1 MADTTITVTVATGTQ
16 YLVGGSGNV
25 YYFDGSQPGSFTF
38 PWVQGATVR
47 LDQSASSNDNHPL
60 IFTTSN
66 STSTATM
73 RSGIISSGV
82 TYYLD
87 GSSNQS
93 DYTNTTTFNAATTRY
108 IEIDPASA
116 SDFYFACWVHGI
128 SMGGIVD
135 VTSNTWGALKWGEND
150 WGEQGDESV
159 TLTGLAITVAEN
171 AAGVVPAFNP
181 GWGTLDWGEN
191 GWGSVEEGI
200 ENLIGIGATSSV
212 GSLTLEIGVPLT
224 GVSATVSCPTQLDI
238 PQLIT
243 GVSATASE
251 GQLNISDGSDHVQ
264 GLATLVATS
273 AVGSILPADIIGL
286 SGVSATASVGPNM
299 QVDDTVVVDLT
310 GLCAG
315 ATSSVGAIVP
325 DGMAL
330 GISGVSCTS
339 SVGSISPAEVMG
351 LTGVS
356 ATVTVGDA
364 VPLGYLDID
373 ITGNT
378 SYNDVDVSGNTSY
391 TDVTHA
397 A

>member
-1 MADTTITVTVATGTQ
+1 MAIAQTFTVTVA
-16 YLVGGSGNV
+16 GGK
-25 YYFDGSQPGSFTF
+25 YYIDG
-38 PWVQGATVR
+38 VQQDTVMIGAGLTYKF
-47 LDQSASSNDNHPL
+47 DQSDSTNSNHPL
-60 IFTTSN
+60 RFSSDSGN
-66 STSTATM
+66 STPYTN
-73 RSGIISSGV
+73 GV
-82 TYYLD
+82 TAVGTPGNSGAYTQIAVQNGAPSTLYY
-87 GSSNQS
+87 
-93 DYTNTTTFNAATTRY
+93 YCTNH
-108 IEIDPASA
+108 S
-116 SDFYFACWVHGI
+116 G
-128 SMGGIVD
+128 MGGEA
-135 VTSNTWGALKWGEND
+135 NTDGWGRSLWGQAD
-150 WGEQGDESV
+150 WGDTNLVVQGWGRLGWGSQAYGDSPSV
-159 TLTGLAITVAEN
+159 LLSGLSATAAVGAPTVE
-171 AAGVVPAFNP
+171 VRP

-200 ENLIGIGATSSV
+200 ENLIGVGATSSV
-212 GSLTLEIGVPLT
+212 GTITLEIGVPLT
-224 GVSATVSCPTQLDI
+224 GVSATASVPTQLDI

-251 GQLNISDGSDHVQ
+251 GQLNISDGADHVQ
-264 GLATLVATS
+264 GLATLVATTS
-273 AVGSILPADIIGL
+273 VGSILPADVIGL

-299 QVDDTVVVDLT
+299 QVNDTIVLDLT

-315 ATSSVGAIVP
+315 ATSSVGSIVP
-325 DGMAL
+325 EGMAL

>member
-1 MADTTITVTVATGTQ
+1 MPDVASGWGRLTYGQANWGDAVTIKQGWGRLGWGSQAYGDSPTVT
-16 YLVGGSGNV
+16 LSG
-25 YYFDGSQPGSFTF
+25 
-38 PWVQGATVR
+38 
-47 LDQSASSNDNHPL
+47 LSA
-60 IFTTSN
+60 TTS
-66 STSTATM
+66 
-73 RSGIISSGV
+73 V
-82 TYYLD
+82 
-87 GSSNQS
+87 
-93 DYTNTTTFNAATTRY
+93 
-108 IEIDPASA
+108 
-116 SDFYFACWVHGI
+116 
-128 SMGGIVD
+128 
-135 VTSNTWGALKWGEND
+135 GAL
-150 WGEQGDESV
+150 
-159 TLTGLAITVAEN
+159 TVE
-171 AAGVVPAFNP
+171 VRP

-200 ENLIGIGATSSV
+200 ENLIGVGATSSV

-224 GVSATVSCPTQLDI
+224 GVSATASCPTQLDI

-251 GQLNISDGSDHVQ
+251 GQLNLNDGSDHVQ

-273 AVGSILPADIIGL
+273 AVGSILPADVIGL
-286 SGVSATASVGPNM
+286 SGVSATASVGPDM

>member
-1 MADTTITVTVATGTQ
+1 MPDVSEGWGRLTWGQAGYGQATTIQEGWGRLAWGKQAYGDSPLVT
-16 YLVGGSGNV
+16 L
-25 YYFDGSQPGSFTF
+25 
-38 PWVQGATVR
+38 
-47 LDQSASSNDNHPL
+47 
-60 IFTTSN
+60 
-66 STSTATM
+66 
-73 RSGIISSGV
+73 SGV
-82 TYYLD
+82 
-87 GSSNQS
+87 S
-93 DYTNTTTFNAATTRY
+93 AT
-108 IEIDPASA
+108 AS
-116 SDFYFACWVHGI
+116 VG
-128 SMGGIVD
+128 
-135 VTSNTWGALKWGEND
+135 TP
-150 WGEQGDESV
+150 
-159 TLTGLAITVAEN
+159 TVE
-171 AAGVVPAFNP
+171 VRP

-212 GSLTLEIGVPLT
+212 GAITPADVVGLT
-224 GVSATVSCPTQLDI
+224 GVSATSSVGTDITFVISPT
-238 PQLIT
+238 IT
-243 GVSATASE
+243 PDGQVATASE
-251 GQLNISDGSDHVQ
+251 GQLSLNDGADHVQ
-264 GLATLVATS
+264 GLATLVATTS
-273 AVGSILPADIIGL
+273 VGSILPADVIGL
-286 SGVSATASVGPNM
+286 SGVSATASVGPDMLVN
-299 QVDDTVVVDLT
+299 DTIVVDLT

-330 GISGVSCTS
+330 GISGVSCTP
-339 SVGSISPAEVMG
+339 SVGSITPADVMG